1 MKAHLTEDI
10 LSHVRSLPPL
20 PIAAQRLLSATSDPA
35 LDIRKLTRIIEQDQV
50 LTARILRVANSSF
63 YGLPRQVETISKA
76 VIILGVQAVRNIAL
90 RAAMLGLQRG
100 VDGALQSHLEALW
113 KHAIAVASA
122 AQLLA
127 IPLRLPQ
134 PEVAFVAGLLHD
146 LGKVILIEVLGERY
160 VRLLDGIKHGKA
172 PLHVREQVA
181 FGITHTAAGSALC
194 EHWKIP
200 PQLTRVV
207 AAHHTP
213 VDPNEATSP
222 EDLLIHTVRV
232 ANDLAKM
239 TQIGSSGNPYVEP
252 GSFRV
257 VRTRARQEVLQE
269 VLQALP
275 AKVRTI
281 EAMFID
287 RPQEEP
293 SKAERTDPVLVGTCL
308 STPETNDVVALTL
321 RERGCSVAPIEGALP
336 LAMVGVIADDSLPL
350 VLQEQLT
357 RQGVPLLN
365 LSTNGNDAPGPIPS
379 VNVNHLHSWISN
391 AIKAAQQTP

>member
-1 MKAHLTEDI
+1 MKTRVTEDI
-10 LSHVRSLPPL
+10 LRHVRSLPPL

-35 LDIRKLTRIIEQDQV
+35 IDIRSLTRIIEKDQV

-122 AQLLA
+122 GQLLA

-160 VRLLDGIKHGKA
+160 VRLLDGVKHGTT

-181 FGITHTAAGSALC
+181 FGITHTAAGCALC

-252 GSFRV
+252 GSFRI

-281 EAMFID
+281 EAMFVD
-287 RPQEEP
+287 GPQEET
-293 SKAERTDPVLVGTCL
+293 SAAEQTDPALFGACL
-308 STPETNDVVALTL
+308 TTPETIDVVALAL
-321 RERGCSVAPIEGALP
+321 RERGCS
-336 LAMVGVIADDSLPL
+336 L
-350 VLQEQLT
+350 V
-357 RQGVPLLN
+357 
-365 LSTNGNDAPGPIPS
+365 SI
-379 VNVNHLHSWISN
+379 
-391 AIKAAQQTP
+391 

>member
-1 MKAHLTEDI
+1 MKTPLTEDI
-10 LSHVRSLPPL
+10 LRHVRSLPPL
-20 PIAAQRLLSATSDPA
+20 PLAAQRLLSATSDPA
-35 LDIRKLTRIIEQDQV
+35 IDIRTLTRIVEKDQV
-50 LTARILRVANSSF
+50 LTTRILRVANSSF

-76 VIILGVQAVRNIAL
+76 VVILGIQAVRNIAL

-100 VDGALQSHLEALW
+100 GDGVLKSHLEAFW

-160 VRLLDGIKHGKA
+160 VRLLDGVKHGTA
-172 PLHVREQVA
+172 PLHVREHVA
-181 FGITHTAAGSALC
+181 FGITHTQAGYALC

-200 PQLTRVV
+200 MQLTRVV

-213 VDPNEATSP
+213 VDPHGAMSP

-232 ANDLAKM
+232 ANSLAKM

-252 GSFRV
+252 GSFSI
-257 VRTRARQEVLQE
+257 VRARARQGALQQ

-281 EAMFID
+281 EAMFVD
-287 RPQEEP
+287 TPEP
-293 SKAERTDPVLVGTCL
+293 ETSTVPRTDPVLVGACL
-308 STPETNDVVALTL
+308 STPETNDVVTLALQ
-321 RERGCSVAPIEGALP
+321 ERGCSVVPLEGALP
-336 LAMVGVIADDSLPL
+336 LAMIGVIADASLPL

-357 RQGVPLLN
+357 QQGIPVLN
-365 LSTNGNDAPGPIPS
+365 LSPKGNDDRPPFPS
-379 VNVNHLHSWISN
+379 VNVNRLHSWISN
-391 AIKAAQQTP
+391 AIKTAPQ